1 MKKEC
6 FVFTSDEN
14 KYGSIYKVL
23 LNDII
28 YRDNVFYIEKTF
40 IKKGRLFN
48 FIKKILFSTII
59 NIKTKEKCANTARR
73 IYKNKY
79 SLIRKV
85 EQLQDE
91 YETINIVMFNASIK
105 RYYSAELLEDIKN
118 KYKNVKLTL
127 FFMDPSTIWASQNA
141 MDIINNNPN
150 IFDYIFT
157 VDEDDAK
164 QKQWI
169 YWPTPYSKIEFTD
182 CASKQDFYFCG
193 ATKDRH
199 LLLIDLIDALN
210 INNVKTKLDI
220 FYIKKNEKNLD
231 KLLEIINIKS
241 IDDMKKYEDTLR
253 EVESSNCILELV
265 TPDQSATYTLRDY
278 EAVVYN
284 KKLLT
289 NNKSIFNFPYYNES
303 TMKYFETIED
313 IDFEWIKK
321 KTIVDYDYKGEY
333 SPQKLIEEISRK
345 NENK

>member
-6 FVFTSDEN
+6 FIFTSDEN

-23 LNDII
+23 LNDILSK
-28 YRDNVFYIEKTF
+28 DNVFYIEKTF
-40 IKKGRLFN
+40 IKKGRVFN
-48 FIKKILFSTII
+48 YIKKILFSTII
-59 NIKTKEKCANTARR
+59 NIKTKEKFANAARR
-73 IYKNKY
+73 FYKNKY

-85 EQLQDE
+85 EQLQDK

-141 MDIINNNPN
+141 MDIINNNPD
-150 IFDYIFT
+150 IFDFIFT
-157 VDEDDAK
+157 VDENDAK

-169 YWPTPYSKIEFTD
+169 YWPTPYSKIKFTD
-182 CASKQDFYFCG
+182 CVNKQDLYFCG

-199 LLLIDLIDALN
+199 LLLIDLIDSFN
-210 INNVKTKLDI
+210 KNGVKAKWDV
-220 FYIKKNEKNLD
+220 FYIKKDETNLD
-231 KLLEIINIKS
+231 KLLDIINIQS
-241 IDDMKKYEDTLR
+241 IDNMKNYEDTLS
-253 EVESSNCILELV
+253 EVETSNCILELV
-265 TPDQSATYTLRDY
+265 TPRQSATYTLRDY

-289 NNKSIFNFPYYNES
+289 NNKSIFDFPYYDES
-303 TMKYFETIED
+303 NMKYFKTIEN
-313 IDFEWIKK
+313 IDFDWINSKK
-321 KTIVDYDYKGEY
+321 EVDYGYRGEY
-333 SPQKLIEEISRK
+333 SPQKLIEEISRR

>member
-1 MKKEC
+1 MKNEC
-6 FVFTSDEN
+6 FVLTSDEN
-14 KYGSIYKVL
+14 KYGSRSEVL
-23 LNDII
+23 QNDILS
-28 YRDNVFYIEKTF
+28 RDNVFYIEKTF
-40 IKKGRLFN
+40 IKKGRVFN

-118 KYKNVKLTL
+118 KFKNVKLTL

-141 MDIINNNPN
+141 MDIINNNSD

-157 VDEDDAK
+157 VDDDDAK

-169 YWPTPYSKIEFTD
+169 YWPTPYSKIEFAD
-182 CASKQDFYFCG
+182 CVDKQDLYFCG

-199 LLLIDLIDALN
+199 LLLIDLIDSLKRN
-210 INNVKTKLDI
+210 GVKATWDI
-220 FYIKKNEKNLD
+220 FYIKKNEKNLEI
-231 KLLEIINIKS
+231 LLDVINIKS
-241 IDDMKKYEDTLR
+241 IDNMKNYKDTLS
-253 EVESSNCILELV
+253 EVNNSNCILELV
-265 TPDQSATYTLRDY
+265 TPEQSATYTLRDY

-289 NNKSIFNFPYYNES
+289 NNKSIFDFPYYNES
-303 TMKYFETIED
+303 NMKYFETIED
-313 IDFEWIKK
+313 IDFEWIKN